1 MFLLVG
7 HSGDACLTA
16 VQDRLRLRG
25 RTATIVASPFAWP
38 GQASSC
44 FPVPCVHRVRPNT
57 SSPDLD
63 VAGVLCRGIGPSAAP
78 APNANGWTRDDLD
91 YARTEADAALLG
103 WLSAIEC
110 RVVDRLPAWLWYNT
124 RPALLG
130 WGATLARCGLPPLD
144 AVTTDDPAA
153 IDTLS
158 RGAGA
163 AWMPILGSG
172 ARYPIAGDPPSGLI
186 AMARHAPLHLSTLHV
201 GAWRGCVL
209 GARNVVWDDE
219 TPPMACALDLSL
231 RTFAAAVALDAVEL
245 VVTGQPPGQ
254 ARTVDVAAPP
264 RFNAFGPLARAA
276 IAEGITG
283 LLEHGIGP

>member
-7 HSGDACLTA
+7 PSGDSCLAA

-25 RTATIVASPFAWP
+25 WTATIVDSPFAWP

-44 FPVPCVHRVRPNT
+44 FPVPCVHRVRPGA
-57 SSPDLD
+57 SGPDFD

-78 APNANGWTRDDLD
+78 APNADGWTRDDLN

-163 AWMPILGSG
+163 AWMPILGGG
-172 ARYPIAGDPPSGLI
+172 ARYPMAGDPPTGLI
-186 AMARHAPLHLSTLHV
+186 ALAGLAPLHLTALHD
-201 GAWRGCVL
+201 GAWRGCII
-209 GARNVVWDDE
+209 GASNVVWDDD
-219 TPPMACALDLSL
+219 TPLAARALDLSL

-245 VVTGQPPGQ
+245 VVTARPPGQ
-254 ARTVDVAAPP
+254 ACTVDVAARP

-276 IAEGITG
+276 IAEGIAS
-283 LLEHGIGP
+283 LLEQGIRS